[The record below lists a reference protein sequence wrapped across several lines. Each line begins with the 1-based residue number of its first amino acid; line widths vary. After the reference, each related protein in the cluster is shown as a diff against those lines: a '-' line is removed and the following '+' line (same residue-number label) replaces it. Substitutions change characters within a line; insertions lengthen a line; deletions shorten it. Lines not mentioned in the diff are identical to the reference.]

1 MLAKTGVEFPS
12 HALRAAVVDGILAKA
27 ASGDADPRIERY
39 GLRVEH

>member
-1 MLAKTGVEFPS
+1 
-12 HALRAAVVDGILAKA
+12 VVDGILAKA